1 MAYTIN
7 WKRPPENPSL
17 LTDDVHVWCA
27 LLDVPGETLQLLV
40 QTLDSD
46 EQMRASRFY
55 FEQDRTQFIVRHG
68 LLRKIL
74 ASYLNIEPDKL
85 QFSYTTNGKPYLVQK
100 FGDKELQFNLAHS
113 HELALYALTLDR
125 RIGIDIEHI
134 YNFAETDQLAN
145 RVLSRQ
151 EKAELRKCPPNEKL
165 EILFRYWT
173 CKEAYVKAIGE
184 GLFLPLEDI
193 HLSLKPGSIAR
204 LVRIKRSA
212 QEASRWSLQ
221 ELHPVPGFA
230 AALVVEG
237 HDHRLSQWQWSQI

>member
-1 MAYTIN
+1 MAYTFN
-7 WKRPPENPSL
+7 WNQPPENISL
-17 LTDDVHVWCA
+17 LTNDVHVWGA
-27 LLDVPGETLQLLV
+27 LLDVPGEKLQLLV

-46 EQMRASRFY
+46 ERVRASRFY
-55 FEQDRTQFIVRHG
+55 FEQDRMQFIVRHG
-68 LLRKIL
+68 LLRIIL

-85 QFSYTTNGKPYLVQK
+85 QFDYTANGKPYLVQK
-100 FGDKELQFNLAHS
+100 FRDKELQFNLAHS
-113 HELALYALTLDR
+113 HELALCALTLDR

-145 RVLSRQ
+145 RILSRQ
-151 EKAELRKCPPNEKL
+151 EKAESRKWPPNEKL

-173 CKEAYVKAIGE
+173 CKEAYVKATGE
-184 GLFLPLEDI
+184 GLALPLEDI

-204 LVRIKRSA
+204 LVSVKRSA

-221 ELHPVPGFA
+221 ELLPVPGFA

-237 HDHRLSQWQWSQI
+237 HDYHLNLWQWPQI

>member
-7 WKRPPENPSL
+7 WKQPPENPSL

-74 ASYLNIEPDKL
+74 ASYLNIEPEKL

-237 HDHRLSQWQWSQI
+237 HDYRLSQWQWSQI